1 MTHSFPYTTLFR
13 SPCNTQTWERES
25 HDPRAAGLPL
35 RARPPAG
42 AAEALRD
49 RHPEALGKAWHPP
62 SRVLDGAGRR
72 VEPGPVLPAGLG
84 LARRTRSQVER
95 LRRRPGMVGEARRN
109 REDRKSTRLNSSH

>member
-72 VEPGPVLPAGLG
+72 VEPGPVLPAGMG
-84 LARRTRSQVER
+84 RARRMRTYVARISSR
-95 LRRRPGMVGEARRN
+95 HGKVGEARRN
-109 REDRKSTRLNSSH
+109 QEEGPNGRLGTID